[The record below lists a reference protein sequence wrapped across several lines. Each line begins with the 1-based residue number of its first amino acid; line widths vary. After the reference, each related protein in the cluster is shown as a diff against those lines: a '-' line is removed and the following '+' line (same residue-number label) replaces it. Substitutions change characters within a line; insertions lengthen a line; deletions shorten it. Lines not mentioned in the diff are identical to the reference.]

1 MCSNSIVCFI
11 VILILSVPTN
21 QIQFH
26 KQHKELFEPIKI
38 HDQIVEIQDDNEV
51 RVNGEKITEDANET
65 EITYSALV
73 QDCNPQTYH
82 SHPVRGSG
90 LPLLEFSYPLIGKT
104 YKRLTEKY
112 MKLQLSGQFQTSL
125 RLTDAITNSTIACD
139 LKAVAYVFE
148 GCAFMINDQDEP
160 LSKAMDAFSIALG
173 YSNQT
178 DCKNGRLLQG
188 MVYAYMAIVNRNFGE
203 LTDAG
208 NFTNKAKIEFY
219 SAAPC
224 NETSSVFF
232 QEAMQHIDKTCADFK
247 LPSAVKKEVLY
258 LLHMSAEHD
267 KAEHNKSGSDYRS
280 LSLMSITLTYK
291 ALAHLN
297 IPFPWLEQQIEM
309 VDYLKPTEED
319 LIAAKS
325 TLQAIPKEFLETP
338 EPSKYKAIY
347 FIALSEY
354 YRLNGNTKLAKQSMK
369 SAKRQV
375 MRGNFLFNEEM
386 IRNKLAILSNTRGGN
401 LETDSANE
409 LDNILDEI

>member
-21 QIQFH
+21 QIQY
-26 KQHKELFEPIKI
+26 HKERNEPIKI
-38 HDQIVEIQDDNEV
+38 HDQTVEIQDEV
-51 RVNGEKITEDANET
+51 RVNGEKIIEDGNQT
-65 EITYSALV
+65 EITYSAVV
-73 QDCNPQTYH
+73 QDCNLQTYH
-82 SHPVRGSG
+82 SDPVRGSG

-112 MKLQLSGQFQTSL
+112 TKLLLSAQFQTSL
-125 RLTDAITNSTIACD
+125 RLTYAITNSTVACD

-148 GCAFMINDQDEP
+148 GCAFMINNQDEP
-160 LSKAMDAFSIALG
+160 LSKAMNAFSTALR
-173 YSNQT
+173 YSNQI
-178 DCKNGRLLQG
+178 DCKNGSLLRG

-224 NETSSVFF
+224 IETSSVFF
-232 QEAMQHIDKTCADFK
+232 QEAMQHIDKTCADFS
-247 LPSAVKKEVLY
+247 SAVKNEVLY
-258 LLHMSAEHD
+258 LLHMSVEHD

-297 IPFPWLEQQIEM
+297 IPFPWLEQQKEM
-309 VDYLKPTEED
+309 VDYLKPTRED

-375 MRGNFLFNEEM
+375 LRGNFLFNEEI
-386 IRNKLAILSNTRGGN
+386 IRNKLAILSNTHGGN
-401 LETDSANE
+401 LETDSGNE